1 MHINRLIPVIV
12 AHIKLI
18 VCTKIYCLEFFT
30 SKIYQISKNKSEVF
44 GFGFFLGI
52 HLKKAFNKGD
62 RREEKNSHLQNISEC
77 IFGILDFFFPPA
89 FFAFSLLKF
98 QVLWHLPPRS
108 LPLLLLLRLM
118 ARSVLILNLSMHAQ
132 LWCKYHLETI
142 H

>member
-1 MHINRLIPVIV
+1 MHINRSVPVIV
-12 AHIKLI
+12 AHIKLF

-52 HLKKAFNKGD
+52 HLKKAFNRWQKRG
-62 RREEKNSHLQNISEC
+62 EKFTFIEH
-77 IFGILDFFFPPA
+77 FWMHFWHPWFFFPPA

-118 ARSVLILNLSMHAQ
+118 ARSVLILNLSMHA
-132 LWCKYHLETI
+132 
-142 H
+142 